1 MMAGDDGDGVDRT
14 ISTHTHASE
23 KSARTP
29 MHGRALVA
37 VRWQF
42 RAHKMNDF
50 CQVEMVFC
58 RTQAQNIVYVLVGA
72 CNGSPN
78 PCVFLSETL
87 KRTQ

>member
-14 ISTHTHASE
+14 ISTHTLTNT
-23 KSARTP
+23 KSARTL
-29 MHGRALVA
+29 MRGRALVA

-58 RTQAQNIVYVLVGA
+58 RTQTQNTVSVLVSA
-72 CNGSPN
+72 CDGN
-78 PCVFLSETL
+78 PCVFLSET
-87 KRTQ
+87 RTQTQ